1 VSTLAESSP
10 ELKRLWVRVLKRVH
24 PDLAVDE
31 QDRYRCEHLTQQ
43 ANEAYARGDMIG
55 LKAVLKL
62 NTLPPIEP
70 DDRVHVNTEPSYAPA
85 GQASQA
91 ARSPHSVSRGEEAG
105 ILGAA
110 GLVLCLLFYGILS
123 ALRQEMGKGASLLL
137 LVIVTA
143 AVLWWITLKSSL
155 AESHKMSWASGTAVG
170 MVLAALGLIYTHPPV
185 NSILTAHGIANS
197 GTAAVLLPSKS
208 TVSHVVAPAPA
219 EPKPETV
226 ERPVRGPVT
235 NSANQLA
242 GYLTA
247 AKGKV
252 ADNWDPSEVV
262 GVPPGATVYIQ
273 FLVWP
278 RGNHDVPMTETSSG
292 YPSLDGSCL
301 RAVERIKTFGHLPA
315 GYTGTNMTV
324 FYQCTYQG
332 PKTGKAAH

>member
-1 VSTLAESSP
+1 VSTLAASSP
-10 ELKRLWVRVLKRVH
+10 ELKSLWIRVLKRVH

-43 ANEAYARGDMIG
+43 ANEAYARGDVIG

-70 DDRVHVNTEPSYAPA
+70 DDPVHATQEPAYAAA
-85 GQASQA
+85 GQA

-123 ALRQEMGKGASLLL
+123 ALRQEMGRGVSLLL

-155 AESHKMSWASGTAVG
+155 AENHKISWAGGTAVG
-170 MVLAALGLIYTHPPV
+170 MVLAAIGLIYTHPAV
-185 NSILTAHGIANS
+185 NSALTTRGIANS
-197 GTAAVLLPSKS
+197 GTAAVLLPNKIAAAP
-208 TVSHVVAPAPA
+208 HVEAPAVV
-219 EPKPETV
+219 EPKPETAA
-226 ERPVRGPVT
+226 RPVRSAG
-235 NSANQLA
+235 NSESQLA
-242 GYLTA
+242 GYLTT
-247 AKGKV
+247 AKSKV
-252 ADNWDPSEVV
+252 AENWDPSDVV

-273 FLVWP
+273 FLIWP

-301 RAVERIKTFGHLPA
+301 RAVEKVKTFGHLPA

-324 FYQCTYQG
+324 FYQCTYRG
-332 PKTGKAAH
+332 PKAR